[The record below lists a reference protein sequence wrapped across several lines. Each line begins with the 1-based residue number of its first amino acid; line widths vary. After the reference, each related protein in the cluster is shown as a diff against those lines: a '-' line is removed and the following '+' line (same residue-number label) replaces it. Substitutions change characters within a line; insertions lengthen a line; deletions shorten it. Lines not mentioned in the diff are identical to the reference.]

1 VSSLDEISTGYGLL
15 AEAISFPVDF
25 SSVTYRLREQAKWHD
40 GTPVTPDD
48 VIFSFEAVKKYS
60 PELSAYYRHV
70 IKADELRLALRCARR
85 RLRRQDQLS
94 ESEIHLKLG
103 R

>member
-1 VSSLDEISTGYGLL
+1 MVLL
-15 AEAISFPVDF
+15 AEAAGIPVDF

-60 PELSAYYRHV
+60 PQLSAYYRHV
-70 IKADELRLALRCARR
+70 IPRVLNANC
-85 RLRRQDQLS
+85 QTYGQTTS
-94 ESEIHLKLG
+94 GQIQ
-103 R
+103 